1 MSIICPNLKNE
12 EVAREFEELKNAT
25 SEAAAYHIW
34 SLNNG
39 NSIDKAPNGE
49 PSKLFSDLL
58 EHYNGD
64 RVAAIQAKARTYS
77 ESFKDW
83 FGDWVGNTS
92 TDIDSKD
99 AVDYLYDINPELS
112 KVGSKEEYTQYI
124 NSIYP
129 NSLIDSIY
137 WHGTDSDLSQ
147 GIANSKKGKGSGA
160 PETGAEMYFNKQPWA
175 SLQYISGVNRNIPD
189 TEGYNNWVKL
199 WWELK
204 EALGNGRMES
214 NDWKNEIIGPNIRQ
228 YSPNKRGI
236 FNRDKGG
243 SNGKYL
249 SERKA
254 RYGYQD
260 KTDKEFFEEVFDI
273 RYGKETF
280 NDWVNRKKS
289 EFQNAWKSRQVK
301 KGMYPAVLNVQNP
314 IVEKNQNTYYE
325 EQRGLFTKAKQNKN
339 DAIVSNEANNEF
351 ESDVI
356 VVFNPKE
363 NVHLLGTK
371 QDVEDFKNWKNSNK
385 DKTNVSKVVDEN
397 GEPLVVYHGSSSEF
411 DTFAIPSVDNR
422 QHLSTKI
429 APKFF
434 FTSSIK
440 TAKSFISPRDEAILR
455 IVDRELDFIPLDEVQ
470 EGEEDELV
478 WGYIAKK
485 LKGVTVEELKNIWFS
500 HVKAGDV
507 HTYKNP
513 NRDKLFYPVFLSA
526 KNLLVIDGKGE
537 RADKVLLENKN
548 EIDAN
553 ESVLITNIDE
563 TRESKPVSDYLVS
576 NPNQIKSIDN
586 QGTFSTQD
594 NNIYLADSN
603 TENISQLESMQ
614 SYSNS
619 KELLDNMDSE
629 MATVLN
635 DVANKIN
642 MQPVYIE
649 YTDRPLND
657 IYPEATYWTPAIY
670 DRATNKIVVNT
681 TGDFSRYGSLENV
694 LLHEIAHAIT
704 LDSLAS
710 DTEAANELRAIQ
722 KEYAATH
729 EDHASKNVYEFAA
742 ELFSNPEVIHNMQD
756 FPAPTGK
763 KTILQRLMDW
773 FKRLFGKNTT
783 HENLINRIVENVIE
797 YNAYQTLEHNENTDD
812 YIPLA
817 LPAASKREEIAA
829 TKLMSTFDSIVKTLE
844 IRTQSMQY
852 NPIDDSFD
860 RRETVR
866 NTSVFNRLNN
876 LSNTVKN
883 ITDPNSMFDVLNGSI
898 EYMNSV
904 IDSLAEAE
912 KVLDNIN
919 EKIENAKTMGD
930 EAATNKYRVALDN
943 FGAEYLYP
951 HEANLNNLYETV
963 FSQEFNDA
971 IYESLL
977 GTNVFNDIRQTLN
990 ALRAEFSSIK
1000 MDSRDNIG
1008 WKYKNTVIRTL
1019 TNFLKGEMEEA
1030 NDPRIESALMNWL
1043 SFDSD
1048 ISAYHKYA
1056 GLPNSTNNAVI
1067 SSVRKVIGDV
1077 NNEVHKKVYRK
1088 YAELMGLAAS
1098 TRDHLLLFERNSKG
1112 KKTGYIIRDRKYGE
1126 YQNDKY
1132 NWRKKWLKD
1141 HKLASVDE
1149 LKLDQNLWLEYQKA
1163 YNDWKSK
1170 HAERKYTPEF
1180 YNIFANLS
1188 IEANQALSEV
1198 NIDIDN
1204 LLKPYLDNVTKKPR
1218 FENMSQDDYDKYQ
1231 RLLEKKRNLA
1241 NPYDALTGEIKPEDS
1256 VEYKIAMEL
1265 TEAYEKLRK
1274 GLKSK
1279 ANMAAFIAE
1288 MEKMREIEGYTPD
1301 GRYTLYEAWLERN
1314 TRWEYTPEFEDLI
1327 SKQNKKDYGEIYDRL
1342 YQART
1347 NLLKLYR
1354 TDKYEVDYI
1363 RMPQEVKEKIR
1374 ELDIAMYRIR
1384 RKSGKLGGGKRLFKS
1399 ELSDIAKDNGG
1410 KDAVSPDDIW
1420 IDDKGVKH
1428 YFSYMTTVKPI
1439 NNKYMHRVPNNNWA
1453 ETSEESAFYNP
1464 NYDPTIPE
1472 AEQPKLELYDNR
1484 KDYNAV
1490 MRNTNLSKL
1499 RQALID
1505 TIGETNAKL
1514 THTNYRNDYKL
1525 PQIPGTIWNYI
1536 SGKGLVTGVRD
1547 YMLDAFAITPDDEL
1561 HGVKNKVRPNGTEI
1575 NIMPTQYTT
1584 MLTDPSVG
1592 TNDLVGAVM
1601 RYYRMGCNYEAKKKV
1616 APQLNLL
1623 DETIKKEGKVVKS
1636 QNTVSAAN
1644 SNLSYVIHKY
1654 ISYHLYGR
1662 RTTLPEITIGNHRI
1676 SLDKI
1681 FRHFATWGRDIGLSW
1696 NLRSAIS
1703 GGVSAWSFYAAD
1715 AYINRNM
1722 NVRDFTLGNA
1732 ELAKELLTLKTL
1744 RQLGKNM
1751 GDSDLISMLEYNG
1764 LTFNQEEDMSNTNRW
1779 RVGRMVTR
1787 IVEPYSAFKMMSFLP
1802 NSIFMRGIY
1811 NNYRL
1816 LELEDGSKHF
1826 ISENDFLYNHFPEQ
1840 SIEEKRA
1847 IYNSTKTTLWS
1858 AYDKKGGVKIKP
1870 EYKKYVTKELE
1881 NEISDKL
1888 GNISSH
1894 AEGMVENADK
1904 SGVHLHTALSTILM
1918 FRAFLPKNIE
1928 NTWNPAYWNYQ
1939 TKELA
1944 IGTAMAYWYGW
1955 LYGANNWGIKAIR
1968 ALTFR
1973 NKEKDISELSDRFNV
1988 SESYTRKQIETYAKR
2003 FNAQVFTYIFWLTL
2017 FNALG
2022 MIGSTGPDD
2031 DYWYQNVLMLELKK
2045 ISLESG
2051 SRYNVMDIAD
2061 IFNSVSPLL
2070 QTVEDIG
2077 TAFGPWS
2084 YFKERKYKK
2093 IKKGAFKGLY
2103 GWQRDFIKVIPW
2115 LNAYYNMKNPGEKLR
2130 DLQNRISG

>member
-39 NSIDKAPNGE
+39 NGIDKAPNGE

-83 FGDWVGNTS
+83 FGDWVNPLKPGDIVFGHPAIGKTYSLESGKYKDKIIDWDVEFNEKRDKWIEDHSNTVKG
-92 TDIDSKD
+92 TPEYKKARNEYLIYPENHPDYVEFLTEEWERVKSKTKKEGKILFASPHNLLKMFPQD
-99 AVDYLYDINPELS
+99 FDRIINLKDEDFVKRNIERGGKERESKLWKEGINNTILNTTNIPIEYLNESQHFEDYLN
-112 KVGSKEEYTQYI
+112 KYI
-124 NSIYP
+124 
-129 NSLIDSIY
+129 
-137 WHGTDSDLSQ
+137 G
-147 GIANSKKGKGSGA
+147 
-160 PETGAEMYFNKQPWA
+160 
-175 SLQYISGVNRNIPD
+175 
-189 TEGYNNWVKL
+189 
-199 WWELK
+199 
-204 EALGNGRMES
+204 
-214 NDWKNEIIGPNIRQ
+214 
-228 YSPNKRGI
+228 
-236 FNRDKGG
+236 
-243 SNGKYL
+243 
-249 SERKA
+249 
-254 RYGYQD
+254 
-260 KTDKEFFEEVFDI
+260 
-273 RYGKETF
+273 
-280 NDWVNRKKS
+280 
-289 EFQNAWKSRQVK
+289 
-301 KGMYPAVLNVQNP
+301 
-314 IVEKNQNTYYE
+314 
-325 EQRGLFTKAKQNKN
+325 
-339 DAIVSNEANNEF
+339 
-351 ESDVI
+351 
-356 VVFNPKE
+356 
-363 NVHLLGTK
+363 
-371 QDVEDFKNWKNSNK
+371 
-385 DKTNVSKVVDEN
+385 VSKVVDEN
-397 GEPLVVYHGSSSEF
+397 GEPKLMFRTDDKGKNIMGRGDGGPFFATDNILVAASYAFEDSSS
-411 DTFAIPSVDNR
+411 
-422 QHLSTKI
+422 LYKG
-429 APKFF
+429 
-434 FTSSIK
+434 
-440 TAKSFISPRDEAILR
+440 FIN
-455 IVDRELDFIPLDEVQ
+455 
-470 EGEEDELV
+470 
-478 WGYIAKK
+478 
-485 LKGVTVEELKNIWFS
+485 LKNPYIINEES
-500 HVKAGDV
+500 HGFYLMYNGKQTSIPEITETLIKEGYDGVLYKRVWDVGDYIDYDPETDYWASNV
-507 HTYKNP
+507 A
-513 NRDKLFYPVFLSA
+513 VF
-526 KNLLVIDGKGE
+526 
-537 RADKVLLENKN
+537 
-548 EIDAN
+548 
-553 ESVLITNIDE
+553 
-563 TRESKPVSDYLVS
+563 
-576 NPNQIKSIDN
+576 NPNQMKSIDN

-704 LDSLAS
+704 LDSLAA

-763 KTILQRLMDW
+763 KTILQKLMDW

-783 HENLINRIVENVIE
+783 HENLINKIVENVIE

-866 NTSVFNRLNN
+866 NTSIFNRLYN

-883 ITDPNSMFDVLNGSI
+883 ITDPNSMLDVLNGSI

-1048 ISAYHKYA
+1048 ISAYHKYV

-1077 NNEVHKKVYRK
+1077 NNEVHKKVYHK
-1088 YAELMGLAAS
+1088 YAELMGLAAA

-1149 LKLDQNLWLEYQKA
+1149 LKLDQNLWSEYQKA

-1279 ANMAAFIAE
+1279 ANMAAFMAE

-1314 TRWEYTPEFEDLI
+1314 TRWEYTPEFEALV

-1354 TDKYEVDYI
+1354 TDRYEVDYV

-1384 RKSGKLGGGKRLFKS
+1384 RKSGKLGGGRRLFKS

-1420 IDDKGVKH
+1420 VDDKGVKH

-1439 NNKYMHRVPNNNWA
+1439 NDKYMHRVPNNNWA

-1561 HGVKNKVRPNGTEI
+1561 HGVKNKVRPNGIEI

-1584 MLTDPSVG
+1584 MLADPSVG

-1715 AYINRNM
+1715 AYINRHM

-1894 AEGMVENADK
+1894 AEGMVETADK

-2031 DYWYQNVLMLELKK
+2031 DYWYQNILMLELKK

-2130 DLQNRISG
+2130 DLQNRIGG